1 MSRGMAAAS
10 AAACALLIGCSGADQ
25 ENSGRE
31 AGKGAGAA
39 APAAARAAF
48 VQASSPVEAGR
59 YIAVVAG
66 CNDCHTPGWDVTGGQ
81 IPERDWL
88 IVTQLGW
95 QGPWGTTYPRNL
107 RLLVQNTTE
116 DAFVET
122 LHTRKALPPMPW
134 MNVNRMSEQDARALY
149 RFIHSLGPGGEP
161 SPETVPPGQTP
172 KTPYIV
178 VAPPNMPGGGKAPDP
193 AAGRMPA
200 DTAAARAA
208 AGAPGG

>member
-1 MSRGMAAAS
+1 MAAAS

-25 ENSGRE
+25 ENRRSE
-31 AGKGAGAA
+31 AARGAGAT
-39 APAAARAAF
+39 APAAAGAAF
-48 VQASSPVEAGR
+48 VQASSPIEAGR
-59 YIAVVAG
+59 YIAVVGG

-88 IVTQLGW
+88 VGTQLGW

-116 DAFVET
+116 DAFVQM

-149 RFIHSLGPGGEP
+149 KFIHSLGPGGEP

-178 VAPPNMPGGGKAPDP
+178 VAPPTMPGGAKAADP
-193 AAGRMPA
+193 ATGRVPE
-200 DTAAARAA
+200 TAAARAA